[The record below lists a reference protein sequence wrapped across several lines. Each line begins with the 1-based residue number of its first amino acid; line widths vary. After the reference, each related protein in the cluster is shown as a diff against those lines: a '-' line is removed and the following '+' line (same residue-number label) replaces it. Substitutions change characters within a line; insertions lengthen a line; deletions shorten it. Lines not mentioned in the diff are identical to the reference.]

1 MVWAVFLLLRSGTRG
16 GINWTWWQIV
26 GCHKRQ
32 SLSWDGWITI
42 RLFVCEERLWSINV
56 ITQTSQTSSFDRSTP
71 HLPHPVT
78 STPPSAAAPDFS
90 RPCRLLTRTLVM
102 IATWQPL
109 PADMCFRLL
118 NKDQPELQRITMLH
132 YRQRESLKRHRSLP
146 SMSLKMHIF
155 WDVTP
160 YRPVNTNAYYPTR
173 RNIQG
178 DLNLQQRLCENLTT
192 CVYELISVISTE
204 DISIHR
210 FTFVQSDYKRSRH
223 FQCCIETKL
232 LMI

>member
-118 NKDQPELQRITMLH
+118 NKAAKDYNVTLQTAGKPQTPSVLTINELEDAYLLGCYAVSAGEHERLL
-132 YRQRESLKRHRSLP
+132 S
-146 SMSLKMHIF
+146 
-155 WDVTP
+155 
-160 YRPVNTNAYYPTR
+160 NTA
-173 RNIQG
+173 
-178 DLNLQQRLCENLTT
+178 
-192 CVYELISVISTE
+192 
-204 DISIHR
+204 
-210 FTFVQSDYKRSRH
+210 
-223 FQCCIETKL
+223 
-232 LMI
+232 